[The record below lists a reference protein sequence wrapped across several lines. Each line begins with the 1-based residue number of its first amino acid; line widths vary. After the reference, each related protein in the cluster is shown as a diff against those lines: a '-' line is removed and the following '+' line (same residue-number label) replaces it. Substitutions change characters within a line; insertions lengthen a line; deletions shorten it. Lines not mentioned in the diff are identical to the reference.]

1 MLLLL
6 MLFYMVFINGDW
18 SLCGES
24 AVRCLAY
31 VCIVHYTWRRTRR
44 LEQHKRILSS
54 ACGRGLENLRGCC
67 SFLATQTERRW
78 GNSPLYLVS
87 VLLSCVFKLWSRS
100 SVHWLPHSALAHTH
114 THQIDAK
121 MFVTRALS
129 LASRHLAAAEIAF
142 VKCMSVIHIW
152 RSWCWLDLMR
162 AHTCARARE
171 RIFTDQDKPIWPTTM
186 FLCAYLEPTNYY
198 RDKLPLCY
206 RECYLNEMPHCWLL
220 F

>member
-1 MLLLL
+1 MRRE
-6 MLFYMVFINGDW
+6 
-18 SLCGES
+18 CGALS
-24 AVRCLAY
+24 G

-44 LEQHKRILSS
+44 LEQHKRTLSS

-67 SFLATQTERRW
+67 SFLATQTVRRW
-78 GNSPLYLVS
+78 ENRELSSISLVS

-114 THQIDAK
+114 TSNWRQNVCDP
-121 MFVTRALS
+121 LS
-129 LASRHLAAAEIAF
+129 HSPAATWLRLRLP

-198 RDKLPLCY
+198 QDKLPLCH